1 MDCSRIV
8 NIARMAGLPAP
19 GMVLSDERCWEMV
32 EHCRRVLIEK
42 SRSWKFFIWVCDSQG
57 LAWEPRDPTPIPDE
71 DDNDDISD
79 MNDPDDGGIPDG
91 EDPDPCVWE
100 PPKGSVI
107 PIVLKR
113 SCLNWRPVLHVV
125 SIFPIDEDYTF
136 DDLEF
141 GMIDIKRPLFY
152 CEIRGVALKDLKVRL
167 RSLMRKK
174 GGK

>member
-1 MDCSRIV
+1 MDCSGIV

-19 GMVLSDERCWEMV
+19 GMILSDERCWEMV
-32 EHCRRVLIEK
+32 EHCRRVLIER
-42 SRSWKFFIWVCDSQG
+42 SRKLKFFIWVCDVPDAPIPDVIRIRAIRIS
-57 LAWEPRDPTPIPDE
+57 IPDE
-71 DDNDDISD
+71 DDDDGDISD
-79 MNDPDDGGIPDG
+79 IDDTD
-91 EDPDPCVWE
+91 EEYPDPCMWE

-107 PIVLKR
+107 PIVLRR
-113 SCLNWRPVLHVV
+113 SCLNWRPVLRVV

-152 CEIRGVALKDLKVRL
+152 CEIRGSALKDLKLRL
-167 RSLMRKK
+167 RSLMKKK

>member
-1 MDCSRIV
+1 MDCSGIV

-32 EHCRRVLIEK
+32 EHCRRVLIER
-42 SRSWKFFIWVCDSQG
+42 SRRLKFFIWVCGDTQVT
-57 LAWEPRDPTPIPDE
+57 WEPPDV
-71 DDNDDISD
+71 
-79 MNDPDDGGIPDG
+79 PDDPV
-91 EDPDPCVWE
+91 PCMWE

-113 SCLNWRPVLHVV
+113 SCLNWRPVLRVV

-152 CEIRGVALKDLKVRL
+152 CEIRGSALKDLKLRL
-167 RSLMRKK
+167 RSLMKRK